1 MFVRRSRPIPT
12 LAILALAG
20 LSLAAGDAFAQGR
33 SAQET
38 VEHGARVSRPLFG
51 DTNPAARLLNGSQG
65 RQEQQMSG
73 EPRTERSQAT
83 RATRMNVTEV
93 QRALNREG
101 ANLRVDGVMGPR
113 TREALMDYQAR
124 NDLPV
129 SGRADSETR
138 AKLGL

>member
-1 MFVRRSRPIPT
+1 MSVPRSRPIPT
-12 LAILALAG
+12 LAILAAAG

-51 DTNPAARLLNGSQG
+51 DTNPAARLLDKSQG
-65 RQEQQMSG
+65 RQEQQVSG
-73 EPRTERSQAT
+73 EPRTERS
-83 RATRMNVTEV
+83 RATRTTHTNASEV
-93 QRALNREG
+93 QRALNRAG

-138 AKLGL
+138 VKLGL